1 MVSFFPFFFLL
12 PSSFSLFA
20 FSLFSFLSSQLA
32 FGLVE
37 LRDFEYEVYEVLG
50 QVRDDQVPSGLE
62 AERGLERGRERSGK
76 RGRSRGWSQGEKRG
90 TTSSETKLRR
100 RVFFFLLDIVFALC
114 IRPQGA
120 PCGSI
125 LLLSD
130 KKRRVEGTN
139 RELGAS
145 FGARG
150 EGRARPERGTVRGQL
165 ACDAFV
171 VSNRKEIEKGRRVA
185 LLHSSPRRHNQSLP
199 GLRGRAGRPSPAF
212 GRREQR
218 RGRTEKKRNLRFLLF
233 QKSE

>member
-1 MVSFFPFFFLL
+1 M
-12 PSSFSLFA
+12 PSALW
-20 FSLFSFLSSQLA
+20 SSAILNM
-32 FGLVE
+32 
-37 LRDFEYEVYEVLG
+37 RSM
-50 QVRDDQVPSGLE
+50 RSSGRSE
-62 AERGLERGRERSGK
+62 MTRSRRGLRLNVAWREGESGVGRE
-76 RGRSRGWSQGEKRG
+76 GEVVVGPRVRKGEQPRQ
-90 TTSSETKLRR
+90 RR
-100 RVFFFLLDIVFALC
+100 NCGVEFFFFLLDIVFALC

-185 LLHSSPRRHNQSLP
+185 LLHSSPRRHNKSLP
-199 GLRGRAGRPSPAF
+199 GLPGRAGRPSPAF

-218 RGRTEKKRNLRFLLF
+218 RRRTEKKRNLRFLLF

>member
-100 RVFFFLLDIVFALC
+100 RVFFF
-114 IRPQGA
+114 P
-120 PCGSI
+120 
-125 LLLSD
+125 
-130 KKRRVEGTN
+130 
-139 RELGAS
+139 
-145 FGARG
+145 ARHRFPLVHSPS
-150 EGRARPERGTVRGQL
+150 GR
-165 ACDAFV
+165 
-171 VSNRKEIEKGRRVA
+171 S
-185 LLHSSPRRHNQSLP
+185 
-199 GLRGRAGRPSPAF
+199 
-212 GRREQR
+212 
-218 RGRTEKKRNLRFLLF
+218 LRFNSLALG
-233 QKSE
+233 